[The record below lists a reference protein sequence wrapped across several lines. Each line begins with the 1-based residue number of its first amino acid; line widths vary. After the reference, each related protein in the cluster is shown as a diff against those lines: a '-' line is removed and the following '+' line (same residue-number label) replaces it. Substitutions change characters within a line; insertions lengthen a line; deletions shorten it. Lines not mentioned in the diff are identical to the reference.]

1 MKLPSEKSS
10 KTCAPQISNINKN
23 EVNEEDNENTKYCKE
38 MVALAKKELIQYIKE
53 GGDITGFL
61 TYYRD
66 QLKEAYHSYNSARRM
81 VLEAYRTE
89 SDREL
94 CDLYLNKINEE
105 LSHKGIK
112 KITVPDEIKQKLL
125 NQQTKE
131 NP

>member
-1 MKLPSEKSS
+1 
-10 KTCAPQISNINKN
+10 
-23 EVNEEDNENTKYCKE
+23 

-89 SDREL
+89 PDREL

-125 NQQTKE
+125 NQQPKE

>member
-1 MKLPSEKSS
+1 
-10 KTCAPQISNINKN
+10 
-23 EVNEEDNENTKYCKE
+23 
-38 MVALAKKELIQYIKE
+38 
-53 GGDITGFL
+53 
-61 TYYRD
+61 
-66 QLKEAYHSYNSARRM
+66 M

-112 KITVPDEIKQKLL
+112 KITIPDEIKQKLL